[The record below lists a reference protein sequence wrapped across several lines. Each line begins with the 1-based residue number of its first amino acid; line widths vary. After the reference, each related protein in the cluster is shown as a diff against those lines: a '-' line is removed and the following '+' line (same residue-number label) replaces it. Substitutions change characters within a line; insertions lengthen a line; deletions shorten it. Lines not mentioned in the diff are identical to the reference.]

1 MPKKKEPTG
10 TPVTKESTKSTKV
23 EKPAA
28 APAAVKSAAESAKPV
43 AAAKPAVETAAK
55 SPEKP
60 AAPAPAKA
68 AEKPAPAT
76 AKTAK
81 PAAEKP
87 AKSPAKSTKPA
98 AKTAKPA
105 AGQNAQ
111 SMVTVV
117 VAKFDVGHGNNLYIR
132 GEGPGLSWE
141 SGVPMENAGNDVWV
155 WTTNEVREG
164 TISFKFLV
172 NDEGWS
178 TGDNMTALAG
188 ETTTLYPSF

>member
-60 AAPAPAKA
+60 AAPAPAPAPAKA

-76 AKTAK
+76 KTAK

-98 AKTAKPA
+98 AGK
-105 AGQNAQ
+105 NAQ

>member
-1 MPKKKEPTG
+1 
-10 TPVTKESTKSTKV
+10 
-23 EKPAA
+23 
-28 APAAVKSAAESAKPV
+28 
-43 AAAKPAVETAAK
+43 
-55 SPEKP
+55 
-60 AAPAPAKA
+60 
-68 AEKPAPAT
+68 
-76 AKTAK
+76 
-81 PAAEKP
+81 
-87 AKSPAKSTKPA
+87 
-98 AKTAKPA
+98 
-105 AGQNAQ
+105 
-111 SMVTVV
+111 MVTVV

-172 NDEGWS
+172 NDESWS